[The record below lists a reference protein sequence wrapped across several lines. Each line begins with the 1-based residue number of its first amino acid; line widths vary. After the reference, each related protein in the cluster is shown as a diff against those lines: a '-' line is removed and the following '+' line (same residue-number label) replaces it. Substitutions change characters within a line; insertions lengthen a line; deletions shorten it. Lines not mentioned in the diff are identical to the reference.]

1 MTAEEYY
8 KAKARRY
15 QKAYWALYN
24 QGVSEDER
32 KEIDARQKAIKKA
45 KRQAKKDKK
54 SSKPVKKA
62 QNVQKKR
69 TNEQLTFF

>member
-1 MTAEEYY
+1 MTSEDYY

-32 KEIDARQKAIKKA
+32 KDIDARQKELKKA
-45 KRQAKKDKK
+45 KRTAQKVKK
-54 SSKPVKKA
+54 SHKTEKKA
-62 QNVQKKR
+62 QNAQKKR

>member
-32 KEIDARQKAIKKA
+32 KEIDARQKDLKKA
-45 KRQAKKDKK
+45 KRQAQKDKK

-62 QNVQKKR
+62 QNAQKKR

>member
-24 QGVSEDER
+24 QGVTDDER
-32 KEIDARQKAIKKA
+32 EKIDARQKAIKKA
-45 KRQAKKDKK
+45 KRQAQKDKK
-54 SSKPVKKA
+54 PSKPAKKA
-62 QNVQKKR
+62 QNAQKKR
-69 TNEQLTFF
+69 SNEQLTFF

>member
-32 KEIDARQKAIKKA
+32 QQIDARQKAIKKA
-45 KRQAKKDKK
+45 KRTAKKDKK
-54 SSKPVKKA
+54 SSKPQKKA

>member
-32 KEIDARQKAIKKA
+32 KDIDARQKELKKA
-45 KRQAKKDKK
+45 KRTAKKVKK
-54 SSKPVKKA
+54 SHKTEKKA
-62 QNVQKKR
+62 QNAQKKR

>member
-24 QGVSEDER
+24 QGVTDDER

-45 KRQAKKDKK
+45 KRTAKKDKK
-54 SSKPVKKA
+54 SSKPQKKA